1 MKELERGSQR
11 ILEFLATRSGVRAGS
26 L

>member
-1 MKELERGSQR
+1 MTELERGSQR
-11 ILEFLATRSGVRAGS
+11 ILEFLATRSGVRAAS